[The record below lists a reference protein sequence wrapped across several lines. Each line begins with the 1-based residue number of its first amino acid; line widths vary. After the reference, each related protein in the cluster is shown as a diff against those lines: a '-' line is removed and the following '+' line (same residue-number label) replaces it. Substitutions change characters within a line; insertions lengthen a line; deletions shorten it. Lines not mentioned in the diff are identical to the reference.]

1 MDETAPY
8 ALTGAVFATER
19 AAIEEAHDALHYSAG
34 NFYVNDKPTGAVV
47 GQQPFGGSRASGT
60 NDKAGSMWNLIRW
73 VSPRT
78 VKETFVPPTDYRYPF
93 LAPDSQQG
101 RGADML
107 VRVLDGVDAFL
118 DRLGSVSFLP
128 LALAIGCHLLKMAC
142 TSRAWRNV
150 LAAAYPEERVPWI
163 SIYGAYLAG
172 VGINAI
178 IPARAGDA
186 VRIVLAHRAIPGS
199 TYTTVVSSTLV
210 LSFFD
215 IFAAT
220 TLLTWAATTG
230 QLPGLDVLPRLQSF
244 DFAWLFS
251 RPLLFDLALAG
262 VLVAIGV
269 LAIWIAGHVADFRA
283 RIAQAFRVL
292 SPPTRYLRRVVTWQ
306 AADWSL
312 RLLTIWFLLAAFHIP
327 QTLENAGLVQVSTS
341 VATLLPITPAGVGTE
356 QAFLLYVLNG
366 VASAAVLLAFSVG
379 AKLTLTV
386 TNVVAG
392 FTAIALTLR
401 TVRYKRALEL
411 PEEATEG

>member
-1 MDETAPY
+1 
-8 ALTGAVFATER
+8 
-19 AAIEEAHDALHYSAG
+19 
-34 NFYVNDKPTGAVV
+34 
-47 GQQPFGGSRASGT
+47 
-60 NDKAGSMWNLIRW
+60 
-73 VSPRT
+73 
-78 VKETFVPPTDYRYPF
+78 
-93 LAPDSQQG
+93 
-101 RGADML
+101 ML

-118 DRLGSVSFLP
+118 DQLGSVSFVP
-128 LALAIGCHLLKMAC
+128 LALAVGCHMLKMAC

-178 IPARAGDA
+178 VPARAGDA

-215 IFAAT
+215 MFAASA
-220 TLLTWAATTG
+220 LLTWAVAMG
-230 QLPGLDVLPRLQSF
+230 ELPGLDILPRLKGF

-251 RPLLFDLALAG
+251 RPLLFVLALAG
-262 VLVAIGV
+262 VLIGIGLVAF
-269 LAIWIAGHVADFRA
+269 WIAGHVADFRE
-283 RIAQAFRVL
+283 RVGQAFRVM
-292 SPPTRYLRRVVTWQ
+292 SPPTRYLGRVATWQ

-327 QTLENAGLVQVSTS
+327 QTLEHTLLVQASTS
-341 VATLLPITPAGVGTE
+341 VSTLFPITPAGVGTE
-356 QAFLLYVLNG
+356 QAFLLYALSG
-366 VASAAVLLAFSVG
+366 VAPAAVLLAFSVG
-379 AKLTLTV
+379 AKLTLTL

-401 TVRYKRALEL
+401 TVRFRDALHLPKRA
-411 PEEATEG
+411 TEP

>member
-1 MDETAPY
+1 
-8 ALTGAVFATER
+8 
-19 AAIEEAHDALHYSAG
+19 
-34 NFYVNDKPTGAVV
+34 
-47 GQQPFGGSRASGT
+47 
-60 NDKAGSMWNLIRW
+60 
-73 VSPRT
+73 
-78 VKETFVPPTDYRYPF
+78 
-93 LAPDSQQG
+93 
-101 RGADML
+101 ML

-118 DRLGSVSFLP
+118 DQLGSVAFLP

-150 LAAAYPEERVPWI
+150 LAAAYPESRVPWL

-215 IFAAT
+215 MFAAS
-220 TLLTWAATTG
+220 LLLAWAVSLG
-230 QLPGLDVLPRLQSF
+230 ELPGLDVLPRLKSF

-251 RPLLFDLALAG
+251 RPLLFDLVLAG

-269 LAIWIAGHVADFRA
+269 VAFWISGHVADFRA
-283 RIAQAFRVL
+283 RVAQAFRVM
-292 SPPTRYLRRVVTWQ
+292 SPPTRYLARVATWQ
-306 AADWSL
+306 AADWTL
-312 RLLTIWFLLAAFHIP
+312 RLATIWFLLAAFHIP
-327 QTLENAGLVQVSTS
+327 QTLRNVGLVQASSS
-341 VATLLPITPAGVGTE
+341 VATLFPITPAGVGTE
-356 QAFLLYVLNG
+356 QAFLLYALSG

-379 AKLTLTV
+379 AKLTLTL

-392 FTAIALTLR
+392 FTAIVLTLR
-401 TVRYKRALEL
+401 TVRFNKALQRP
-411 PEEATEG
+411 PEPDPAP

>member
-1 MDETAPY
+1 
-8 ALTGAVFATER
+8 V
-19 AAIEEAHDALHYSAG
+19 
-34 NFYVNDKPTGAVV
+34 
-47 GQQPFGGSRASGT
+47 
-60 NDKAGSMWNLIRW
+60 
-73 VSPRT
+73 
-78 VKETFVPPTDYRYPF
+78 
-93 LAPDSQQG
+93 
-101 RGADML
+101 L

-118 DRLGSVSFLP
+118 DQLGSVSFLP
-128 LALAIGCHLLKMAC
+128 LALAVGCHLLKMGC

-215 IFAAT
+215 MFAASA
-220 TLLTWAATTG
+220 LLTWAIAMG
-230 QLPGLDVLPRLQSF
+230 ELPGLDVLPRLRSF

-251 RPLLFDLALAG
+251 RPLLFVLLLAG
-262 VLVAIGV
+262 ALIAIGAV
-269 LAIWIAGHVADFRA
+269 AFWIAGHVADFRE
-283 RIAQAFRVL
+283 RVGQAFRVM
-292 SPPTRYLRRVVTWQ
+292 SPPTRYLGRVATWQ

-327 QTLENAGLVQVSTS
+327 QTLEHTLLVQASTS
-341 VATLLPITPAGVGTE
+341 VSTLFPITPAGVGTE
-356 QAFLLYVLNG
+356 QAFLLYALSG
-366 VASAAVLLAFSVG
+366 VAPAAVLLAFSVG
-379 AKLTLTV
+379 AKLTLTI

-401 TVRYKRALEL
+401 TVRFRRALEPMNA
-411 PEEATEG
+411 PETAD